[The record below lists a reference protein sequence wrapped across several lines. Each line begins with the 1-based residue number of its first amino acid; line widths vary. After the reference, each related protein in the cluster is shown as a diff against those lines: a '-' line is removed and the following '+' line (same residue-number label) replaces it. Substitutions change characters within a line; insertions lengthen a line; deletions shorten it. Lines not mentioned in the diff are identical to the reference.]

1 MLYYTGTLRR
11 HHVKSRAVRSI
22 GYDAQDWVLQ
32 IEFVTGAVYNYFR
45 VPPAEHAKL
54 MSAKSIGTYV
64 NREIKPYYEAE
75 PDEEQD

>member
-11 HHVKSRAVRSI
+11 HHVNSRAVRSI

-32 IEFVTGAVYNYFR
+32 IEFTSGAVYNYFR

-54 MSAKSIGTYV
+54 MGAKSIGTHV
-64 NREIKPYYEAE
+64 EREIKPYYESEA
-75 PDEEQD
+75 DEEQE

>member
-22 GYDAQDWVLQ
+22 GYDAENWVLQ
-32 IEFVTGAVYNYFR
+32 IEFTNGAVYNYFR

-54 MSAKSIGTYV
+54 MSAESIGACV
-64 NREIKPYYEAE
+64 NREIKPYYETE
-75 PDEEQD
+75 PDDEQD